1 MESRKPSVGDLGV
14 TTHFWA
20 SRSVLVTGAAGL
32 LGGWVARKLSGAGA
46 RVIGLD
52 IDWSHGALLGGDHS
66 VERLDG
72 DVRGRDLLD
81 RVLAERGIDTVIH
94 LAAQAIVGPA
104 NQDPPHTFEHNIL
117 GTWTTLEACRYRPQV
132 TSIIVASS
140 DKAYGDH
147 GGAPY
152 DESMALLGRHPY
164 AASKTCADVLAQT
177 YAESFGLPVA
187 ITRCGNMY
195 GGGDTE
201 WSRIV
206 PGTIRSLIRGERP
219 VIRSDG
225 HFIRDYLYVEDGAQG
240 VMTLARVLAQRQ
252 ELSGEAFNFGAGS
265 QVSVLEVVRRIL
277 ELMRADLEPDIRD
290 EATNEIAE
298 QRVSA
303 AKAREVLG
311 WVPAHTLEQGLA
323 LTIDWYRTHFDTGA

>member
-1 MESRKPSVGDLGV
+1 MGDLGV
-14 TTHFWA
+14 STDFWA
-20 SRSVLVTGAAGL
+20 SRSALVTGAAGL
-32 LGGWVARKLSGAGA
+32 LGSWVSRKLSGAGA

-52 IDWSHGALLGGDHS
+52 IDWSHGALLGTNDA

-81 RVLAERGIDTVIH
+81 RVLADGGIDTVIH
-94 LAAQAIVGPA
+94 LAAQAIVGLA
-104 NQDPPHTFEHNIL
+104 NRDPPDTFEHNIL
-117 GTWTTLEACRYRPQV
+117 GTWTTLEACRCRPEV

-152 DESMALLGRHPY
+152 DESMTLLGRHPY

-195 GGGDTE
+195 GGGDTK

-206 PGTIRSLIRGERP
+206 PGTIRSLLRGDRP

-225 HFIRDYLYVEDGAQG
+225 HFIRDYFYVEDAAQG

-265 QVSVLEVVRRIL
+265 QVSVLEVVQRIL
-277 ELMRADLEPDIRD
+277 DLMGSNLDPDIRD
-290 EATNEIAE
+290 EVVNELPE

-311 WVPAHTLEQGLA
+311 WMPAHTLEQGLTR
-323 LTIDWYRTHFDTGA
+323 TIDWYRKYFDTGA